1 MDVTLHVKQG
11 VSLLERVLSFYPFMQ
26 DGNESIVVLSEQDWL
41 VLMDFIENPETT
53 ELYPT
58 NIKNM
63 VVDRSI
69 PVIKITTDNCNVQVK
84 MG

>member
-11 VSLLERVLSFYPFMQ
+11 ISLLERVLGFYPLMQ
-26 DGNESIVVLSEQDWL
+26 DGDSSEVVLSEQDWL

-53 ELYPT
+53 ELYPASV
-58 NIKNM
+58 KQM
-63 VVDRSI
+63 SVDREI
-69 PVIKITTDNCNVQVK
+69 PVIKIQTTDCNVLVK

>member
-11 VSLLERVLSFYPFMQ
+11 VSLLERVLSFYPIMQ

-53 ELYPT
+53 ELYQLILKT
-58 NIKNM
+58 WLLIDQYQLLK
-63 VVDRSI
+63 
-69 PVIKITTDNCNVQVK
+69 
-84 MG
+84 

>member
-11 VSLLERVLSFYPFMQ
+11 VSLLERVLSFYPIMQ

-69 PVIKITTDNCNVQVK
+69 PVIKNNNR
-84 MG
+84 